1 MSVPRAELWL
11 EKLEEDMQPIVN
23 GTPIFSLNMNVLM
36 CKREYNKRSLIMDLG
51 ETFHHDVRA
60 GMIRSYGTFRFMK
73 CHVLAQH

>member
-1 MSVPRAELWL
+1 MPRAELWL

-60 GMIRSYGTFRFMK
+60 GITPPKK
-73 CHVLAQH
+73 CF